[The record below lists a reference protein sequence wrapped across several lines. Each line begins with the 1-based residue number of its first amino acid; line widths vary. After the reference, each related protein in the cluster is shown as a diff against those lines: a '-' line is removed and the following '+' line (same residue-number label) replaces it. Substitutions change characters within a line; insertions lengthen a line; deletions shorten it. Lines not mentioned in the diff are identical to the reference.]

1 MNGVCR
7 QAWCWTTLGGLQW
20 PICCLFGQNGHSRSS
35 RSIESSSRALKKGS
49 HWVMQRV
56 ESEACKEA
64 IFSAHLFPGL
74 AQFQG
79 KLCITVFKIWWCSF
93 FSPDKTL
100 HIRTCLKIP
109 QNKSSI
115 IKFCRVPKPPPSS
128 HIPIHTACGIPD
140 RKEQERRKKGRWEER
155 RGTVQE
161 TSGADL
167 AWVLWTCSAYD
178 CFDLDSRGS
187 CWYLFLNNMQ
197 SY

>member
-1 MNGVCR
+1 
-7 QAWCWTTLGGLQW
+7 
-20 PICCLFGQNGHSRSS
+20 
-35 RSIESSSRALKKGS
+35 
-49 HWVMQRV
+49 MQRV

-79 KLCITVFKIWWCSF
+79 KLCITVFKIWRCSF
-93 FSPDKTL
+93 FSPDKTQ

-115 IKFCRVPKPPPSS
+115 IMFCRVPKPPPSS
-128 HIPIHTACGIPD
+128 HIPIHTECGIPD
-140 RKEQERRKKGRWEER
+140 RKEQERWGKKGRREER

-167 AWVLWTCSAYD
+167 TRVLWTCSAYD

-187 CWYLFLNNMQ
+187 WCYLFLNSMWG
-197 SY
+197 Y